1 MKQKLNPREKL
12 IATLIVVFFGLA
24 LFSNSEQVY
33 STISSLFKS
42 RSKENT
48 RVITLENK
56 KYQGTLLNGGFDN
69 SGYRFVSPP
78 VEIGVLKPNISNFE
92 MYVGYM
98 KNGIPTLNF
107 YQRVSNVDTLNY
119 RLGRDEHQNHP
130 EFQARQDT
138 LEILVDKYN
147 EN

>member
-1 MKQKLNPREKL
+1 
-12 IATLIVVFFGLA
+12 
-24 LFSNSEQVY
+24 
-33 STISSLFKS
+33 
-42 RSKENT
+42 
-48 RVITLENK
+48 
-56 KYQGTLLNGGFDN
+56 
-69 SGYRFVSPP
+69 
-78 VEIGVLKPNISNFE
+78 